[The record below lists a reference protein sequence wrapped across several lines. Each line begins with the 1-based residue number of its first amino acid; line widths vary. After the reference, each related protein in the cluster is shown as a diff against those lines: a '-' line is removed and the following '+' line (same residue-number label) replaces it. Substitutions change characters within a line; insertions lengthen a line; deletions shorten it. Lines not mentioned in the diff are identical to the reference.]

1 MDALYIAYPDV
12 GIHTFQLVKVY
23 FLMFHLNCSRYG
35 AFEVQKRVAG
45 MRPYLLLGKMVT
57 IRPFWPQKWQQGLFE
72 DLFEEEDIREGMV
85 FEGASPTFFAARRF
99 FLLFSFLR

>member
-1 MDALYIAYPDV
+1 
-12 GIHTFQLVKVY
+12 
-23 FLMFHLNCSRYG
+23 MFHLNCSRYG